1 MVLAGSVVA
10 VFLAAVLGGATGFAS
25 SLLATPFL
33 LLSGLDLA
41 SVVVVNL
48 VATLVTRVV
57 VVARD
62 RHTVDRSRVL
72 RLGLGCAPGAW
83 AGAVVIGLLD
93 PGVLRVAAGLL
104 VTVLGI
110 ALFVTQRVGFAH
122 RPGPAAELGTGIA
135 GGFLSTSTS
144 LNGPP
149 VAILLQQQ
157 RLDPAHFIADLAAYF
172 VIVNSVSLLILGLYD
187 RIPAH
192 LLWPTLPVLI
202 LAALLGNQVGSRLTR
217 LMPDTVFRTVTV
229 VLVVASG
236 LATVVS

>member
-1 MVLAGSVVA
+1 LLLIGSVVA
-10 VFLAAVLGGATGFAS
+10 VFCAAVLGGATGFAA

-57 VVARD
+57 VVVRE

-83 AGAVVIGLLD
+83 AGALVIGLLD
-93 PGVLRVAAGLL
+93 PAVLRVAAGLT
-104 VTVLGI
+104 VTVLGT

-122 RPGPAAELGTGIA
+122 RPGAAAELGTGIA

-157 RLDPAHFIADLAAYF
+157 RLDTAHFIADLAAYF
-172 VIVNSVSLLILGLYD
+172 VIVNSVSLLVLGLQD

-202 LAALLGNQVGSRLTR
+202 LAALLGNQVGGRLTR
-217 LMPDTVFRTVTV
+217 LMPDAVFRTVTV
-229 VLVVASG
+229 VLVVVSG
-236 LATVVS
+236 LVTAFS